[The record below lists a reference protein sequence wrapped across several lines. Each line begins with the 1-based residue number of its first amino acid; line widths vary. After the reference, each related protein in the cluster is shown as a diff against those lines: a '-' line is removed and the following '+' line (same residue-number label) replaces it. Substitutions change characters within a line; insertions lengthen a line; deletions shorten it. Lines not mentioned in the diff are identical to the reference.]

1 MRLFVAKETNPE
13 ETRVPLLA
21 GDVARLVALG
31 AEVEVETGIGQS
43 IDLEDAEYEKA
54 KVRLEKVIKEM
65 VPFLIALLLVLVICT
80 YIPGIVMWLPNLLI
94 K

>member
-1 MRLFVAKETNPE
+1 MIGLVTPPVGILLFLTTSMA
-13 ETRVPLLA
+13 
-21 GDVARLVALG
+21 
-31 AEVEVETGIGQS
+31 Q
-43 IDLEDAEYEKA
+43 
-54 KVRLEKVIKEM
+54 VRLEKVIKEM